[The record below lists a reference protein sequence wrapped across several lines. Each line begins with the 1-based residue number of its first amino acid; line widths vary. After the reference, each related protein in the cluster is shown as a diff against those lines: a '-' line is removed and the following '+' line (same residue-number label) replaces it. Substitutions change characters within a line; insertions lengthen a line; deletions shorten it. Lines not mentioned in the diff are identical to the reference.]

1 MQRTR
6 GGRFGRKGREPLAQG
21 KRSAALGP
29 RAETMLKLCRGATDA
44 ARQTSSPVRL
54 LSATQPASR
63 FHSFLA
69 LFRFAPLSLE
79 WPSRI
84 TLNKRRKSAPRDLTQ
99 AIRELS
105 RMMRSLGD
113 DNRPGGEKPA

>member
-1 MQRTR
+1 M
-6 GGRFGRKGREPLAQG
+6 
-21 KRSAALGP
+21 
-29 RAETMLKLCRGATDA
+29 TDA
-44 ARQTSSPVRL
+44 TEWKRL
-54 LSATQPASR
+54 GGWVADSR
-63 FHSFLA
+63 RTGEVVYGH
-69 LFRFAPLSLE
+69 LE